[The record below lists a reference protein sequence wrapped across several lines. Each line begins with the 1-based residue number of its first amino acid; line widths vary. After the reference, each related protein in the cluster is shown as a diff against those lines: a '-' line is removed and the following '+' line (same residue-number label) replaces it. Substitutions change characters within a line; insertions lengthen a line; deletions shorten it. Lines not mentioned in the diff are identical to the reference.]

1 MTTTEKALWI
11 VGGTL
16 LCIFIVIQFFP
27 IGWLVPSM
35 ELKNPPVQHTIE
47 WSSPEAAELMQQ
59 TCYVC
64 HSNETQL
71 PLYAQI
77 APISWV
83 ASQNVN
89 TARKSLNFSEQ
100 SFQEINVYRLIA
112 YIGSDLMPP
121 QSYRLMHPEAN
132 LTEHQKQ
139 ILMDAIRVAASNPTS
154 TAWTPNRAQ
163 HE

>member
-1 MTTTEKALWI
+1 MTTTEKTLWI

-16 LCIFIVIQFFP
+16 LCIFMAIQFFP

-35 ELKNPPVQHTIE
+35 ELNNPPVRHTIE
-47 WSSPEAAELMQQ
+47 WSSPKASELMQQ

-77 APISWV
+77 APISWI

-89 TARKSLNFSEQ
+89 NARAALNFSEQ
-100 SFQEINVYRLIA
+100 NFQEINAYRLIA

-121 QSYRLMHPEAN
+121 KSYRMMHPEAN
-132 LTEHQKQ
+132 LTESQKQ
-139 ILMDAIRVAASNPTS
+139 ILMNAIGAAANNPINTVVAAP
-154 TAWTPNRAQ
+154 
-163 HE
+163 